1 MIFHSRESNLD
12 NTDPKMIIE
21 IEDQSIK
28 VEYKNNKVI
37 QFLFRH
43 HESISATFVCITNLG
58 HT

>member
-1 MIFHSRESNLD
+1 
-12 NTDPKMIIE
+12 MIIE